1 VSCIDDLQTK
11 VFSFSENPLVEMCS
25 LCNLPHSVDT
35 NYPSIE
41 VESYCPMVLELNRK
55 LLEAHLEE
63 RSGGRL
69 GLYVE
74 APPLTSHAD
83 YLFRKAYF
91 SNKPL
96 RPDEQDKLNRLVK
109 NMDRGVIAKKAWKDR
124 KHRLSK
130 YDERERRRRLDMGFR
145 YDYLLDVWKM
155 AKIPVELSREE
166 FVSVV
171 MGSFMVSYV
180 YPWVGTVAEYIRD
193 ERDGGRGGSIRLE
206 RLDTR
211 YSLRLGNIQL
221 REVLPKEM
229 RGEGRSVRKTVE
241 VLSL

>member
-1 VSCIDDLQTK
+1 M
-11 VFSFSENPLVEMCS
+11 E
-25 LCNLPHSVDT
+25 
-35 NYPSIE
+35 YPSIDAE
-41 VESYCPMVLELNRK
+41 DYCPVVLELNRR

-63 RSGGRL
+63 RSRGSL
-69 GLYVE
+69 GSYVE
-74 APPLTSHAD
+74 APPIASHAD

-91 SNKPL
+91 SDKPL
-96 RPDEQDKLNRLVK
+96 RPDEQDKLNKLL
-109 NMDRGVIAKKAWKDR
+109 KKKDMSLLLKKGWER
-124 KHRLSK
+124 RRSKLEK
-130 YDERERRRRLDMGFR
+130 YDERERRRRADMGFR

-193 ERDGGRGGSIRLE
+193 TRDGGRGGSIRLE
-206 RLDTR
+206 RLDTTIP
-211 YSLRLGNIQL
+211 LRLGNIQL

-229 RGEGRSVRKTVE
+229 RGGGRSVRKTVE
-241 VLSL
+241 VLTC